1 MNFITRLKIAWLLLR
16 VIKLQAKAPQGVT
29 YNFEYTGCT
38 NEVDF
43 IKFRKVNGTYVGSKR
58 LYCYLD
64 KDYGCTLSEVEE
76 QITEEKEKLK
86 NA

>member
-38 NEVDF
+38 NEVDLVR
-43 IKFRKVNGTYVGSKR
+43 FRKVNGTHVGTK
-58 LYCYLD
+58 YFHHYIG
-64 KDYGCTLSEVEE
+64 KDYGATLEEIAE
-76 QITEEKEKLK
+76 QISLEESKV
-86 NA
+86 

>member
-43 IKFRKVNGTYVGSKR
+43 VRFRKVNGTHVGTKR
-58 LYCYLD
+58 LYHYIGRD
-64 KDYGCTLSEVEE
+64 FGSTLEEIAE
-76 QITEEKEKLK
+76 QISLEESKV
-86 NA
+86 